1 MQCTFNK
8 WRYFLNEVD
17 ASYLQKLFHV
27 IVSASISK
35 ERGGDITETQAEIR
49 GIDGVTTLSV
59 VEGSEREDAYNYYRR
74 FSIKFEL
81 IKGNTLDN
89 YLGGIFIPG
98 LRRIKGLHKI
108 KFATKVKEI

>member
-81 IKGNTLDN
+81 IKI
-89 YLGGIFIPG
+89 GIF
-98 LRRIKGLHKI
+98 RIIFNNNSWRDIHSRGSHD
-108 KFATKVKEI
+108 